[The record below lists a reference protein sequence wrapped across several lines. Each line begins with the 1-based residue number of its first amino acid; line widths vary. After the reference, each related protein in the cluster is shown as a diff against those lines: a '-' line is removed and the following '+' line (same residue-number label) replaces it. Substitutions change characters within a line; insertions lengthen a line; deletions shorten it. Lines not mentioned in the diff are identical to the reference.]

1 LNSLERNKSTWF
13 VDQST
18 KVLTICATLV
28 DALVRAV
35 VDKEKSNI
43 AIAAT
48 TSVALDLRVANASH
62 AVPMDALAT
71 QITSVVAAETATSCG
86 TADAALIAL
95 SLIFTSQQI
104 HKTINLLNGQTSF
117 AIVSPLRSSQEL
129 WMESVKP

>member
-1 LNSLERNKSTWF
+1 

-86 TADAALIAL
+86 TADAALAA
-95 SLIFTSQQI
+95 SLLTYSSQPRL
-104 HKTINLLNGQTSF
+104 KTTRLLNGQTSS
-117 AIVSPLRSSQEL
+117 VTSSY
-129 WMESVKP
+129 